1 MRIRGP
7 ESKEGI
13 QMNLLLTAGFAAA
26 VSLVAVTAYAQGQPD
41 FSKVQI
47 KTTPLGHGLFMLEG
61 QGGNI
66 TVACGQDG
74 DIQVD
79 GEFAPLHDK
88 IKAAVDR
95 ACDGKPVKYLVN
107 THFHGDHTGGNAGFA
122 KDGVTL
128 VAHRNLALRLEHGST
143 NGLSGAKTAPAAKEA
158 IPTKT
163 YTNEGV
169 QLMVEGQSAFVNHPA
184 SAHTDTDSYIYFPA
198 ANVIATGDVVSTG
211 NRYVTIDY
219 ANGGSINGIISTVET
234 YIRMGDAQTKYVP
247 GHGELASKADLQRYH
262 DLLVRV
268 RDAVQ
273 SEMKAGKTEQ
283 QAIAD
288 KPLAQIGAELHTNQ
302 MADDNMVKMV
312 YRSLKGV
319 KANKA

>member
-1 MRIRGP
+1 MKLGY
-7 ESKEGI
+7 GI
-13 QMNLLLTAGFAAA
+13 ALATAISVAAT
-26 VSLVAVTAYAQGQPD
+26 VAYGQGQD
-41 FSKVQI
+41 FSKVEI
-47 KTTPLGHGLFMLEG
+47 KTTPLGHNVYMLEG
-61 QGGNI
+61 QGGNM
-66 TVACGQDG
+66 TVAVGNDG
-74 DIQVD
+74 VIQVD

-88 IKAAVDR
+88 IAAAV
-95 ACDGKPVKYLVN
+95 AKVSGGKKVKYLIN
-107 THFHGDHTGGNAGFA
+107 THFHGDHTGGNENFA
-122 KDGVTL
+122 KDGIEV

-143 NGLSGAKTAPAAKEA
+143 NGLSGAKTAPSPKGA

-163 YTNEGV
+163 YTTEGL
-169 QLMVEGQSAFVNHPA
+169 QLMVDGQTAMVNHPA
-184 SAHTDTDSYIYFPA
+184 SAHTDTDSYVYFPA

-234 YIRMGDAQTKYVP
+234 YIKMGDDQTKYVP
-247 GHGELASKADLQRYH
+247 GHGELASKADLQKYH
-262 DLLVRV
+262 DMLVRV

-273 SEMKAGKTEQ
+273 GEIKSGKTEE

-288 KPLAQIGAELHTNQ
+288 KPLAPVGAQLHTNQ

-319 KANKA
+319 KANPA

>member
-1 MRIRGP
+1 M
-7 ESKEGI
+7 K
-13 QMNLLLTAGFAAA
+13 LAWTAGLAAT
-26 VSLVAVTAYAQGQPD
+26 VSLIAVTAYAQGQPD
-41 FSKVQI
+41 FSKVEI
-47 KTTPLGHGLFMLEG
+47 KTTPLGNNVYMLEG

-74 DIQVD
+74 VIQVD

-95 ACDGKPVKYLVN
+95 ACGGKPVKYLVN

-122 KDGVTL
+122 KDGATV
-128 VAHRNLALRLEHGST
+128 VAHRNLELRLEHGST
-143 NGLSGAKTAPAAKEA
+143 NGMSGQKTPGVEKAAL
-158 IPTKT
+158 PTKT
-163 YTNEGV
+163 YTTEGL
-169 QLMVEGQSAFVNHPA
+169 QLMVAGQSAFVNHPP
-184 SAHTDTDSYIYFPA
+184 SAHTDTDSYVYFPA
-198 ANVIATGDVVSTG
+198 ANVISTGDVVSTG

-234 YIRMGDAQTKYVP
+234 YLRLGNDQTKYVP
-247 GHGELASKADLQRYH
+247 GHGNLATKADVQAYH

-268 RDAVQ
+268 RDSVQ
-273 SEMKAGKTEQ
+273 SEMKAGKTEAQ
-283 QAIAD
+283 VVAD
-288 KPLAQIGAELHTNQ
+288 KPLAPIGAQLKTNQ
-302 MADDNMVKMV
+302 QADDNMVKMV